1 MKKLKLLIV
10 LAICILIVSPLVS
23 QTTLVKESSVKAIVN
38 EKGDTLIALPYE
50 GAKKILIN
58 LSVCEEVEKE
68 SLTKDTIINLL
79 KLKVSLKDSIIL
91 KQEEI
96 NQNSSMTNQNCL
108 SVIKNQNI
116 VIDKLKNQ
124 LRKEK
129 RDKIIAIVSGGL
141 LTLLAILAF

>member
-10 LAICILIVSPLVS
+10 LAICILIASPLVS
-23 QTTLVKESSVKAIVN
+23 QTTLVKENNVKATVN
-38 EKGDTLIALPYE
+38 EKGDTVIALPYE

-79 KLKVSLKDSIIL
+79 KLKVSLNNTIIL

-96 NQNSSMTNQNCL
+96 NQNSSMTNQNCV

-116 VIDKLKNQ
+116 IIDELRNQ
-124 LRKEK
+124 VQKEK
-129 RDKIIAIVSGGL
+129 RNKIIAILSGGL

>member
-79 KLKVSLKDSIIL
+79 KLKVSLNNTIIL

>member
-23 QTTLVKESSVKAIVN
+23 QTTLVKENSVKAIVN

-79 KLKVSLKDSIIL
+79 KLKDTLKDSIIL

-96 NQNSSMTNQNCL
+96 NQNNSMTNQNCL

>member
-1 MKKLKLLIV
+1 M
-10 LAICILIVSPLVS
+10 VS
-23 QTTLVKESSVKAIVN
+23 QTTLVKESSVKAIVY

>member
-1 MKKLKLLIV
+1 
-10 LAICILIVSPLVS
+10 LVS
-23 QTTLVKESSVKAIVN
+23 QTTLVKENSVKATVN
-38 EKGDTLIALPYE
+38 EKGDTVIALPYE

-79 KLKVSLKDSIIL
+79 KLKVSLNNTIIL

-96 NQNSSMTNQNCL
+96 NQNSSMTNQNCV

-116 VIDKLKNQ
+116 IIDELRNQ
-124 LRKEK
+124 VQKEK
-129 RDKIIAIVSGGL
+129 RNKIIAILSGSL
-141 LTLLAILAF
+141 VTLLAILAF

>member
-1 MKKLKLLIV
+1 MLI
-10 LAICILIVSPLVS
+10 ASPSVS
-23 QTTLVKESSVKAIVN
+23 QTTLVNENSVKAIVN
-38 EKGDTLIALPYE
+38 EKGDILIALPYE
-50 GAKKILIN
+50 GAKKILID

-79 KLKVSLKDSIIL
+79 KLKDTLKDSIIL

>member
-23 QTTLVKESSVKAIVN
+23 QTTLVKENSVKAIVN

-79 KLKVSLKDSIIL
+79 KLKVSLNNTIIL

>member
-1 MKKLKLLIV
+1 
-10 LAICILIVSPLVS
+10 LVS
-23 QTTLVKESSVKAIVN
+23 QTTLVKENSVKAIVN

-79 KLKVSLKDSIIL
+79 KLKDTLKDSIIL

-96 NQNSSMTNQNCL
+96 NQNNSMTNQNCL